1 MSECL
6 ECLGG
11 RAFVLLSFVGGS
23 TCIHG
28 LAMGI
33 RLLGVGPACIG
44 GGVGTGPSV
53 PRVGVAVPFHRGS
66 VLLVYN
72 QVG

>member
-1 MSECL
+1 MC
-6 ECLGG
+6 GG
-11 RAFVLLSFVGGS
+11 GHVFVLLSFVGGS

-28 LAMGI
+28 LAMGV
-33 RLLGVGPACIG
+33 RFREVDPACIG